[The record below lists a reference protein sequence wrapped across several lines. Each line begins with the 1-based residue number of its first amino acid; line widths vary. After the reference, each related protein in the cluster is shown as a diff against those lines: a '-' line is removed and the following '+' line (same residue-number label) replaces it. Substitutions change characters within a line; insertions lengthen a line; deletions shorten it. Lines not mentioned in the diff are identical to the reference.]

1 MIVNSIIDAI
11 CITINNEFGDDY
23 TIYTESIKQG
33 FEEPCFLYIILVLLI
48 ICFWGIGIFVSLCFA

>member
-11 CITINNEFGDDY
+11 CITINNDFGDDY

-33 FEEPCFLYIILVLLI
+33 FEEPCFFIHNFSATNN
-48 ICFWGIGIFVSLCFA
+48 FWAIGIFVSLCFA